1 MDYRYSY
8 PTYTPTCNYP
18 LTSKQGFHGIMETN
32 LLLGPADAVVKT
44 RAPCEGFKKTGTV
57 LRGQSQPFDICTGPQ
72 LLSLSPDALFP
83 VKLFVYQATATRQT
97 LNSGPALNPKF

>member
-32 LLLGPADAVVKT
+32 LLLGPADAVVKHAHHVRGSKRQEPYLGDNHSRLT
-44 RAPCEGFKKTGTV
+44 SAPG
-57 LRGQSQPFDICTGPQ
+57 
-72 LLSLSPDALFP
+72 LSSFH
-83 VKLFVYQATATRQT
+83 
-97 LNSGPALNPKF
+97 